1 MRLIKWLY
9 DWLML
14 VFMFLRELAKSV
26 YDVLQNVINPERVG
40 ASAIIK
46 VPLDVK
52 SDLGIAL
59 VANMVTLTPGT
70 TTLYVANDK
79 SCFYVHVMNYTDDS
93 VINDIK
99 QGFERQIMKVLP

>member
-1 MRLIKWLY
+1 MRFAKWLF

-14 VFMFLRELAKSV
+14 IPLFLGELAKSV

-40 ASAIIK
+40 ASAIVK

-70 TTLYVANDK
+70 TTLHVADDK
-79 SCFYVHVMNYTDDS
+79 SCFYAHVMNYSES
-93 VINDIK
+93 VADDIK

>member
-1 MRLIKWLY
+1 MRFAKWLF

-14 VFMFLRELAKSV
+14 IPLFLGELAKSV

-40 ASAIIK
+40 ASAIVK

-59 VANMVTLTPGT
+59 VANMVTLTPAPPPCMWPT
-70 TTLYVANDK
+70 TKLLLCACHELFGIRRRRHQTR
-79 SCFYVHVMNYTDDS
+79 
-93 VINDIK
+93 I
-99 QGFERQIMKVLP
+99 